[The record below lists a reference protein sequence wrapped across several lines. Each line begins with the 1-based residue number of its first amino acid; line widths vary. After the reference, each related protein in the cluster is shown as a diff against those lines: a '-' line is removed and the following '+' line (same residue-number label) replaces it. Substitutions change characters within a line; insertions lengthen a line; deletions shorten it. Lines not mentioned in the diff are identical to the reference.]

1 MKLYELLI
9 DEELETL
16 GVEAIS
22 IVENPAIQSD
32 FIALAENETPIQ
44 LAEVS
49 EDKRLLMG
57 AALIPDK
64 PIYRNQGGEEF
75 YIYFSKET
83 VRKAAEMFFKNS
95 NHKNATLEHKSKLN
109 GMTVYESWIVEDT
122 QFDKTRKYGLELPEG
137 TWVVTMK
144 VDDEDVWNEY
154 VKNDKVFGF
163 SIEGQFA
170 NALRKEVEQPLPELL
185 SDQKLDSILAELSE
199 IVKDHYDSKKKE
211 YSLETYNDYPQS
223 ATNNAKKVIAWKKKY
238 GSEVKGMTQVGW
250 TRAGQLARREKLS
263 RSTIARMASFKRHQK
278 NATIDPKYKAT
289 PWKDKGYVAWLGWGG
304 TSGVEWAIRKLKTI
318 DNKKK

>member
-9 DEELETL
+9 DDELETL

-64 PIYRNQGGEEF
+64 PIYRNQDGEEF

-95 NHKNATLEHKSKLN
+95 NHKNATLEHNAKLN
-109 GMTVYESWIVEDT
+109 GMTVYESWIVEDA
-122 QFDKTRKYGLELPEG
+122 QFDKTRKYGLDVPEG

-144 VDDEDVWNEY
+144 VDDDKVWNEY
-154 VKNDKVFGF
+154 VKDDKVFGF

-170 NALRKEVEQPLPELL
+170 NALRKEVDTPLPEML
-185 SDQKLDSILAELSE
+185 SDQKLDNIVAELSE
-199 IVKDHYDSKKKE
+199 IVKDHYR
-211 YSLETYNDYPQS
+211 L
-223 ATNNAKKVIAWKKKY
+223 
-238 GSEVKGMTQVGW
+238 
-250 TRAGQLARREKLS
+250 
-263 RSTIARMASFKRHQK
+263 
-278 NATIDPKYKAT
+278 
-289 PWKDKGYVAWLGWGG
+289 
-304 TSGVEWAIRKLKTI
+304 
-318 DNKKK
+318 

>member
-9 DEELETL
+9 DEELQTM

-22 IVENPAIQSD
+22 IVENPAIGVD
-32 FIALAENETPIQ
+32 FVALAEDTTPVQ

-49 EDKRLLMG
+49 SDKRLLMG

-64 PIYRNQGGEEF
+64 PIYRNQDGEEF
-75 YIYFSKET
+75 YIYFSQDT

-95 NHKNATLEHKSKLN
+95 NHQNATLEHKDKLA

-122 QFDKTRKYGLELPEG
+122 QFDKSRKYGLDMPVG
-137 TWVVTMK
+137 TWMVTMK
-144 VDDEDVWNEY
+144 VDDEDVWSKY
-154 VKNDKVFGF
+154 VKDNKVFGF

-170 NALRKEVEQPLPELL
+170 NALRREVEQPLPELL
-185 SDQKLDSILAELSE
+185 SDQKLDNVLAQLSD
-199 IVKDHYDSKKKE
+199 IVRDHYDAKKKE

-223 ATNNAKKVIAWKKKY
+223 ASNNAKRAINYKKKY
-238 GSEVKGMTQVGW
+238 GSEVKGMTQTGW
-250 TRAGQLARREKLS
+250 TRAGQLARKEKLS

-278 NATIDPKYKAT
+278 NAVINPEYKST
-289 PWKDKGYVAWLGWGG
+289 PWKDNGYIAWLGWGG
-304 TSGVEWAIRKLKTI
+304 ASGVEWAIRKLKSI
-318 DNKKK
+318 DKK

>member
-9 DEELETL
+9 DEELQTM

-22 IVENPAIQSD
+22 IVENPAIGVD
-32 FIALAENETPIQ
+32 FVALAEDTTPVQ

-49 EDKRLLMG
+49 SDKRLLMG

-64 PIYRNQGGEEF
+64 PIYRNQDGEEF
-75 YIYFSKET
+75 YIYFSQDT

-95 NHKNATLEHKSKLN
+95 NHQNATLEHKDKLA

-122 QFDKTRKYGLELPEG
+122 QFDKSRKYGLDMPVG
-137 TWVVTMK
+137 TWMVTMK
-144 VDDEDVWNEY
+144 VDDEDVWSKY
-154 VKNDKVFGF
+154 VKDNKVFGF

-170 NALRKEVEQPLPELL
+170 NALRREVEQPLPELL
-185 SDQKLDSILAELSE
+185 SDQKLDNVLAQLSD
-199 IVKDHYDSKKKE
+199 IVRDHYDAKKKE

-223 ATNNAKKVIAWKKKY
+223 ASNNAKRAINYKKKY
-238 GSEVKGMTQVGW
+238 GSEVKGMTQTGW

-278 NATIDPKYKAT
+278 NAVINPEYKST
-289 PWKDKGYVAWLGWGG
+289 PWKDNGYIAWLGWGG
-304 TSGVEWAIRKLKTI
+304 ASGVEWAIRKLKSI
-318 DNKKK
+318 DKK